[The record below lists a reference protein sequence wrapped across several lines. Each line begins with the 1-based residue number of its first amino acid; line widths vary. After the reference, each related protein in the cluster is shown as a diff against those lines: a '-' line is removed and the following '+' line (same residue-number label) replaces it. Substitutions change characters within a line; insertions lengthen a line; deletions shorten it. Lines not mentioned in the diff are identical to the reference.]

1 MCTDYAS
8 APFLCPR
15 KVLFSNAKSSWAEKE
30 GNSMNRITN
39 VLWVVLFACISH
51 NLALGSGY
59 FQNRIVPIKDADV
72 NITIMRWG
80 VPSGGVGG
88 LSDAKKD
95 RIIGQVSSFKYTG
108 VKLIFESL
116 PVNNKK
122 YVMTIS
128 TGVHVNRMGNCT
140 ICNNGRGIAYK
151 GGVNAVGAVTGGC
164 YFDFEFPRDIALKK
178 LRLVDVQALDSSE
191 SLNYF
196 VKFNVSP
203 DLMRSPGAIP
213 VSAKANMHTPKYTL
227 EQVEVSE

>member
-196 VKFNVSP
+196 VKDAWALDSY
-203 DLMRSPGAIP
+203 DLSCTSDTWFLFDAIP
-213 VSAKANMHTPKYTL
+213 NRV
-227 EQVEVSE
+227 